1 MSCAILLPVTGSTT
15 TGDLSRSWAAF
26 AVQSYAPRILVL
38 ANVGDGASAECLL
51 LMAEIERFCAR
62 ARQSS
67 VFCMQATLPRE
78 AASLYPLGR
87 LVDATFLTVWTPG
100 QSHHR
105 DTLGHLSLQLSSGLS
120 QVVYCEADPQTW
132 AVTMKTWEG
141 MTESLF
147 LDADTAR
154 KAAVGMGLWR
164 RIPPV
169 RDYTPARGV

>member
-1 MSCAILLPVTGSTT
+1 MSCAIILPVTGSTT
-15 TGDLSRSWAAF
+15 PTDLGRSWGTF

-38 ANVGDGASAECLL
+38 ANVGDGASADCLL

-87 LVDATFLTVWTPG
+87 LVDAGFLTVWKPG

-105 DTLGHLSLQLSSGLS
+105 DTLGHLSIELATGLS
-120 QVVYCEADPQTW
+120 RVVVCESSPQTW
-132 AVTMKTWEG
+132 AVSMRTWEE
-141 MTESLF
+141 MTEALF

-154 KAAVGMGLWR
+154 EAAVSVGLWR
-164 RIPPV
+164 RIPAV